1 MPSKFR
7 QKMLCYLEFY
17 PQQKAF
23 SQEGVHTKASSQKLY
38 QSYMISQEAYWRTW
52 FNKIRKKT
60 KKGGEMSPENTGS
73 NIERWWWYGEF
84 QEAWRVISP
93 GWSKT
98 RTLEEKSIRKKTEML
113 QRSKPIKGRFSCLL
127 ETVSSVNN
135 TQTKNKEPLKLF
147 NRKLQGK
154 KKIDHTAQDDSDICI

>member
-1 MPSKFR
+1 MGISEYSQTSQQQHCNPTRTQQKMPSKFR

-84 QEAWRVISP
+84 QDAWRVISP

-98 RTLEEKSIRKKTEML
+98 RTLEEKSIRKKTKR
-113 QRSKPIKGRFSCLL
+113 RSRRL
-127 ETVSSVNN
+127 N
-135 TQTKNKEPLKLF
+135 PLRGGFHVCWRLWVQLIIHKQKTR
-147 NRKLQGK
+147 NR
-154 KKIDHTAQDDSDICI
+154 